1 MISVGCAY
9 SPNELFA
16 IHHSSLALMFIHC
29 RCKCSVVKLINND
42 NIRVFQ
48 MEVMDLDAV
57 CIFSCTDC
65 FVCSAVFFLKKKENV

>member
-16 IHHSSLALMFIHC
+16 IHHSSLALMFIHY
-29 RCKCSVVKLINND
+29 RCKCSVVKLINNDD

-57 CIFSCTDC
+57 CSLSCTEKRQK
-65 FVCSAVFFLKKKENV
+65 V